1 MTQSERSRDLARRNE
16 EAIQAYRKADCTIYY
31 LPAPDND
38 EWFEELMRKYEIPSM
53 HEMELPAKGVGVL
66 MVND

>member
-1 MTQSERSRDLARRNE
+1 MTDRSRELARQNE
-16 EAIQAYRKADCTIYY
+16 EAILNYRKAGFAIYH

-38 EWFEELMRKYEIPSM
+38 KWFEELMRKYEIPPVY
-53 HEMELPAKGVGVL
+53 EMELSEKKITVV